1 MGIVLF
7 ASSVCAAPSAT
18 DIVERADTLLW
29 GKTLQGEMDMVITT
43 PTWSK
48 TIAIKMWSDRPT
60 KSFARIV
67 SPVKEAGIT
76 SLRIHSEM
84 WNYIPNIER
93 TIKIPPSLMLQP
105 WFGSDFTNDDMVKES
120 SYVHDY
126 NHRLIA
132 EPHIAGQDTYEI
144 EGLPKANAA
153 VVWGKIVFWIRKTD
167 FIPVK
172 THFFDER
179 GELMRVMSF
188 SDIRPLGGRTI
199 PTRWNIQPVN
209 KPGKHTTLIL
219 KSGTYDKPIPADIF
233 SLRNLTQKD

>member
-1 MGIVLF
+1 M

-18 DIVERADTLLW
+18 EIVERADTLLW

-67 SPVKEAGIT
+67 GPAKEAGIT
-76 SLRIHSEM
+76 SLRINSEM

-105 WFGSDFTNDDMVKES
+105 WFGSDFTNDDMVRES
-120 SYVHDY
+120 SYVNDY
-126 NHRLIA
+126 NHKI
-132 EPHIAGQDTYEI
+132 IGQPTIDGQETYEVV
-144 EGLPKANAA
+144 GLPKENAA
-153 VVWGKIVFWIRKTD
+153 VVWGKIVFLVRRAD

-172 THFFDER
+172 TAFYDER
-179 GELMRVMSF
+179 GELIRVMSF
-188 SDIRPLGGRTI
+188 SDIRSVGGRNI
-199 PTRWNIQPVN
+199 PTRWDIQPVN
-209 KPGKHTTLIL
+209 KPGKHTTLLI
-219 KSGTYDKPIPADIF
+219 KSGAYDKPINADIF
-233 SLRNLTQKD
+233 SLRSLTQKD